1 MSNPKISIV
10 MPAYGVEKYIAAAIE
25 SVLRQDFT
33 DWELL
38 VVLDGIKDKSDE
50 VARAY
55 ERKDSRITVLMKE
68 NGGLSDARNY
78 GLDRANGEYV
88 HFFDSDDT
96 IEPDFYSRM
105 YSAIT
110 TNNKDLVICGYY
122 VDTVSSEHTSL
133 TEHKFI
139 DCLEPVPATFDLN
152 LVGRFVNFAWNKLF
166 RKQFL
171 QDNKLYYQKGLFGYE
186 DVEFMS
192 RYMQYSAKVMFI
204 SYLGYH
210 YFNRQ
215 RETLSRVFDQKLVER
230 AAGNLHCYRTLLSC
244 FSIDQ
249 SQINNEFS
257 RAVLGAYKALFPLA
271 FEQKQDRL
279 GLIKWILNDESL
291 YTLLPEHSDSA
302 LMDRAFCFLIR
313 HKLSLIIYLYYRLR

>member
-1 MSNPKISIV
+1 MSNPEISIV
-10 MPAYGVEKYIAAAIE
+10 MPAYGVEKYISAAIE
-25 SVLRQDFT
+25 SVLKQDFQ

-50 VARAY
+50 VAREY
-55 ERKDSRITVLMKE
+55 EQKDSRIKVLEKE

-78 GLDRANGEYV
+78 GLDRAVGEYV

-105 YSAIT
+105 HSAIT

-122 VDTVSSEHTSL
+122 VDTESGDTTTL

-139 DCLEPVPATFDLN
+139 DCLEPVPAKFDLN
-152 LVGRFVNFAWNKLF
+152 LVGQYVNFAWNKLF
-166 RKQFL
+166 KREFL
-171 QDNKLYYQKGLFGYE
+171 VRDKLYYQKGLFGYE

-192 RYMQYSAKVMFI
+192 RYMQYHPDIMFI

-215 RETLSRVFDQKLVER
+215 RETLSRIFDQKLVER
-230 AAGNLHCYRTLLSC
+230 AAGNLQCYRTLLSS
-244 FSIDQ
+244 FSIDKNSIDKAV
-249 SQINNEFS
+249 SQ
-257 RAVLGAYKALFPLA
+257 AVLGAYKALFPLV
-271 FEQKQDRL
+271 FEQKQNRL
-279 GLIKWILNDESL
+279 NLIRWVLNEKSL
-291 YTLLPEHSDSA
+291 FELLPAKIDGNI
-302 LMDRAFCFLIR
+302 MDKVFCFLIR
-313 HKLSLIIYLYYRLR
+313 YRLSTIIFLYYKFR